1 TLTLNITNSTGYIV
15 NSSQQAFTLERNTT
29 TQRNFTNINT
39 TAWSEGIYA
48 LNAYL
53 VYGSYTDNRAES
65 IVLGSVKAH
74 AQSDTYACEGNT
86 TEFTVIVYHPFTDTI
101 SYNVTLDTP
110 GWGYTPAWQQI
121 NATSAKNYTVSFNI
135 TPGSTTENITAV
147 VNYTYPG
154 SIQKSVEDNKTIEA
168 SASTSVLEI
177 IRETPGILAADRVF
191 SSRLVVHNKG
201 CAATIGT
208 TTLMEIVGSGWT
220 PANPA
225 VLGDVQ
231 EISSTVDLENNLV
244 TWQLGQIQP
253 KQYAIAAYQMKSP
266 PTYPTTGTLNWNVSW
281 ESKQMQEASLFRM
294 QTFNYTGESH
304 ISFDMEA
311 WQKDEYPWTENR
323 SMQPNITYN
332 FSLKTRNVGD
342 TQVSSGQWNVTL
354 TIPASCNVTETTGS
368 WNSTSS
374 MITWELPALAVRST
388 EYLNFTLNCTLD
400 KSHVLTATATRDT
413 RNSTSYYNQTD
424 IGCVGA
430 TCTAESAFTFS
441 NPGEHY
447 ERLSEIDFGVFYN
460 WSGDSLTIGEGYLNI
475 SDDNSK
481 AYDVWRAY
489 SLQDA
494 SGLAWANYTFDE
506 TEKWQFRDTEHAIGI
521 YSHSDAKTG
530 ETGNVTL
537 QEIYYYW
544 NYGIQFNEPEDLF
557 MISKVYVYIPLME
570 NPQVAPSEDGWGN
583 QFNFSVDVRDRFG
596 RNITVY
602 AWHRKA
608 GDPAYTLIGTD
619 ICIDCASWNQ
629 INFSSIYYP
638 ENISTWEYKFNA
650 TNDDGGK
657 ELSGESYIIEKDDV
671 SVYNITA
678 AWNATVMRSS
688 AFNFTMQMWDDDN
701 NTAPSVLEFGK
712 GFFRVSQYASN
723 TSYNTYYPESPVVNN
738 TGHMFYEMAT
748 SEWCD
753 AAKSYVLGQN
763 YYITGLSGSTY
774 YKDNSTQPE
783 PHNAIPF
790 RLIGNLSQS
799 SMSTPDGS
807 SNYTRGTSIPL
818 DGTIQDDCSGTKSDN
833 AKYGAEYVMSSGG
846 TNYSVVA

>member
-1 TLTLNITNSTGYIV
+1 YETTGADYASDEYFTIEKDDVRIDYIAGNETSVNKTNYTTFVLRLWDTDNNSAVSAPISTITFNITRDGTNYLVEGSNTTNSSGFVEYNFQASCVYYPGKQKWLAFLPSTDTYYKYNVSEELNVTLDMLCPEFNITNILAPSEAFQYKPFEVNISLQVVDYNATDANATISTESWSVTPSKNQHFPVIEAGVGQTVYENVMWTVNATGMTPYDYPFVINFSANTTTPASEGFYSDTDQASVTVYRLLEESCPALATNGTSVTTQLCSINANIGESLDDSAFEALLAPDTSLLSSWDCRAAEYRVANITAIWEAEGLDNSTSARVEVYNGTSWIDVSHSSPVGINASEENVFVLNNTLYASESGYCRVNITNIGMFGLYIDYLSLESYYRTTAKILDIDPQIGGASTKGIEPSEELVNFTITVDNYLNTSYAGSTLTLNITNSTGYIV

-388 EYLNFTLNCTLD
+388 EYLNFTLNCTL
-400 KSHVLTATATRDT
+400 
-413 RNSTSYYNQTD
+413 
-424 IGCVGA
+424 
-430 TCTAESAFTFS
+430 
-441 NPGEHY
+441 
-447 ERLSEIDFGVFYN
+447 
-460 WSGDSLTIGEGYLNI
+460 
-475 SDDNSK
+475 
-481 AYDVWRAY
+481 
-489 SLQDA
+489 
-494 SGLAWANYTFDE
+494 
-506 TEKWQFRDTEHAIGI
+506 
-521 YSHSDAKTG
+521 
-530 ETGNVTL
+530 
-537 QEIYYYW
+537 
-544 NYGIQFNEPEDLF
+544 
-557 MISKVYVYIPLME
+557 
-570 NPQVAPSEDGWGN
+570 
-583 QFNFSVDVRDRFG
+583 
-596 RNITVY
+596 
-602 AWHRKA
+602 
-608 GDPAYTLIGTD
+608 
-619 ICIDCASWNQ
+619 
-629 INFSSIYYP
+629 
-638 ENISTWEYKFNA
+638 
-650 TNDDGGK
+650 
-657 ELSGESYIIEKDDV
+657 
-671 SVYNITA
+671 
-678 AWNATVMRSS
+678 
-688 AFNFTMQMWDDDN
+688 
-701 NTAPSVLEFGK
+701 
-712 GFFRVSQYASN
+712 
-723 TSYNTYYPESPVVNN
+723 
-738 TGHMFYEMAT
+738 
-748 SEWCD
+748 
-753 AAKSYVLGQN
+753 
-763 YYITGLSGSTY
+763 
-774 YKDNSTQPE
+774 
-783 PHNAIPF
+783 
-790 RLIGNLSQS
+790 
-799 SMSTPDGS
+799 
-807 SNYTRGTSIPL
+807 
-818 DGTIQDDCSGTKSDN
+818 
-833 AKYGAEYVMSSGG
+833 
-846 TNYSVVA
+846 